1 MINQVEEGAR
11 EMVTARRG
19 YKCPPSTVEP
29 FAEGVESIP
38 RCGPTLPNSL
48 STMPL
53 SLQREGDGRR
63 ESVDFHVYADM
74 YFKTSISTAPR
85 PRERILRY
93 FRFTMEDANPPSILP
108 RAGVAMN
115 HCEQSIIRHLCN
127 IQGL

>member
-1 MINQVEEGAR
+1 MSPEYGAL
-11 EMVTARRG
+11 RG
-19 YKCPPSTVEP
+19 GCGTY
-29 FAEGVESIP
+29 P
-38 RCGPTLPNSL
+38 RFGPTLPNSL

-115 HCEQSIIRHLCN
+115 HCERSIIRHLCN
-127 IQGL
+127 IRGSLNLTILKRNNFVIRNKL